1 MNVAFLLNYF
11 LFHLLQLLK
20 SEEDA
25 SYKPVKKACT
35 QLVDNLV
42 EHILKYEESLSG
54 NIIQNPVA
62 NPLCILNANK

>member
-1 MNVAFLLNYF
+1 MNALLMLNNF

-54 NIIQNPVA
+54 NIISNPVA
-62 NPLCILNANK
+62 KLL